1 MSVILRSAI
10 LIAGLF
16 AFGCAT
22 PDPASDGELSVS
34 LAAITDGLP
43 ASDYPEAALVN
54 IDPGPEGMKV
64 CSGALIAPNAV
75 LTAGH
80 CLDGHTSFE
89 IHVGGEF
96 RRTTD
101 AVVFDWYENGSNKVN
116 PEHHDIGLLFFE
128 TPIVLDQYPT
138 LALAPLPDQSP
149 VTCVGRVLDGR
160 ITSELHQTT
169 TQVSS
174 AASIGFP
181 YDYVSPVVTQRGDSG
196 GPVYAGDSH
205 QIVAVSSGAG
215 SEIQVM
221 ARVDL
226 LASWIDQQLTLHPIF
241 VEQEE
246 PSATVEPEPTEACA
260 PETEGNDTLAAATS
274 GATAFCGALSIGD
287 RDFFRVSL
295 APGRHS
301 LSLEAEADAKISVGL
316 AVGDSCFFAHRDV
329 RQITVRISG
338 GEAELCVRADS
349 PTNTAQGYRLT
360 ATQPGE

>member
-22 PDPASDGELSVS
+22 PESSSDEQLSVS

-43 ASDYPEAALVN
+43 ANGYPEAALVN
-54 IDPGPEGMKV
+54 IDPGPDGMKV

-80 CLDGHTSFE
+80 CLDGHTNFE
-89 IHVGGEF
+89 LHVGGEF
-96 RRTTD
+96 RRTTE
-101 AVVFDWYENGSNKVN
+101 AVVFDWYDNGSKVN
-116 PEHHDIGLLFFE
+116 PDHHDIGLLFFE

-196 GPVYAGDSH
+196 GPVYASDSH

-226 LASWIDQQLTLHPIF
+226 LASWIA
-241 VEQEE
+241 EE
-246 PSATVEPEPTEACA
+246 LAARPVTTAEPEPEPEVSATPTAECL
-260 PETEGNDTLAAATS
+260 PETEGNDTLDTATVTTSPVCGELS
-274 GATAFCGALSIGD
+274 GSD
-287 RDFFRVSL
+287 RDFYRIAL
-295 APGRHS
+295 RPGQHTLR
-301 LSLEAEADAKISVGL
+301 LEANDDAVMSVGL
-316 AVGDSCFFAHRDV
+316 IAGNECVVAHRNV
-329 RQITVRISG
+329 RSMTARISG
-338 GEAELCVRADS
+338 GEAELCVRVDS
-349 PTNTAQGYRLT
+349 PANTAQGYRLS

>member
-10 LIAGLF
+10 LIAGLLT
-16 AFGCAT
+16 FGCAT
-22 PDPASDGELSVS
+22 PESSSDDQLSVS

-89 IHVGGEF
+89 LHVGGEF
-96 RRTTD
+96 RRTTE
-101 AVVFDWYENGSNKVN
+101 AVVFDWYDNGSKVN
-116 PEHHDIGLLFFE
+116 PEHHDVGLLFFE

-215 SEIQVM
+215 SGIQVM

-226 LASWIDQQLTLHPIF
+226 LASWIAEELAARPVTTSEP
-241 VEQEE
+241 E
-246 PSATVEPEPTEACA
+246 PSATTQPDPTEECA
-260 PETEGNDTLAAATS
+260 PETEGNDTLDTATVTTS
-274 GATAFCGALSIGD
+274 PVCGALSGTD
-287 RDFFRVSL
+287 RDFYRIAL
-295 APGRHS
+295 EPGQHTLR
-301 LSLEAEADAKISVGL
+301 LESSDDAVMSVGL
-316 AVGDSCFFAHRDV
+316 IAGNECVVAHRHV
-329 RQITVRISG
+329 RSMTARISG
-338 GEAELCVRADS
+338 GTAQLCVLVTS
-349 PTNTAQGYRLT
+349 PSESTQSYRI
-360 ATQPGE
+360 GEL